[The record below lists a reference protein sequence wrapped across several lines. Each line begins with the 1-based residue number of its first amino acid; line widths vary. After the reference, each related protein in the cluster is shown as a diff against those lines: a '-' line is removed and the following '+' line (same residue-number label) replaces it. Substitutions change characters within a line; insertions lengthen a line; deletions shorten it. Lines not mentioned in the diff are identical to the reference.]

1 MYPLKTTSQPKN
13 KGTFQYYNF
22 PADFKNLIC
31 FCICPSDMVEPVRLV
46 RFLRLPKLKIWL
58 GLQILERN
66 FRPIAINFKRKTGFE
81 LKASVAQASKVQGSH
96 FCTISLH
103 IQKKDKDNN
112 FIVCIVMYIQ
122 LLCIYLVMYVYKDDW
137 GKKFLLK
144 NCAYSEGEKIN
155 KE

>member
-58 GLQILERN
+58 GLQILDPPPPQPHPSGR
-66 FRPIAINFKRKTGFE
+66 RKTELRQSNIALELFLSWLGEICKAAGSQRYQHGGDVRQLFAPLEKVDFGGIFE
-81 LKASVAQASKVQGSH
+81 V
-96 FCTISLH
+96 
-103 IQKKDKDNN
+103 
-112 FIVCIVMYIQ
+112 
-122 LLCIYLVMYVYKDDW
+122 LVMPQLPRWVA
-137 GKKFLLK
+137 K
-144 NCAYSEGEKIN
+144 NLFNTN
-155 KE
+155 KTYFRN